1 MHRGCGL
8 LEQTPEKRF
17 TDLEQVRNLG
27 RMPVCRLHRGEAVPV
42 NCPAMPPFSMHVS
55 YVSRRAGSSAV
66 RHAAYRAGERIWD
79 ERASRMRDYTT
90 KLDVVHAEVLAP
102 GGTPEWM
109 RDRSRL
115 WNGVEAAE
123 RRKDSRLAQEVY
135 VAIPREVRPEKRVD
149 AIREF
154 VQDTFVAKGM
164 IADFAIHAPSATDG
178 REDPH
183 AHVMLTTRH
192 VEGDGFGLKCR
203 VWDHPARIAEY
214 RLAWER
220 HANQALA
227 RSGSIQRVDAR
238 SLRAQR
244 RDAEERLR
252 RAIAR
257 RDRGSARYHARA
269 TAILDRIPEIAL
281 GRAASHMEKQGR
293 QTERGKKLREIR
305 EANAQTR
312 DARIRKGI
320 ETAMR
325 EIGRLERSD
334 RMERLRAEIKERAI
348 HALPVAMQRR
358 VYLRRNRRRLARA
371 TAHAIGSPG
380 QPVGAASHE
389 FRGLGDRGLEHI
401 RPPVPQAPL
410 ADPAARVAVE
420 RDSAEAWARAPDSGR
435 ACHPIRTEPGKARR
449 TGSRETVT
457 FGTAEWGGSESSA
470 IGGGR
475 PPGRAEP
482 DPQRDTSERFRTVGL
497 NGSEPPEAGPAHDIM
512 DRFEPLSKK
521 RDGAERNASEAQER
535 LQQWLDGKRTSVP
548 RAAGRKREFGL
559 ERD

>member
-1 MHRGCGL
+1 
-8 LEQTPEKRF
+8 
-17 TDLEQVRNLG
+17 
-27 RMPVCRLHRGEAVPV
+27 
-42 NCPAMPPFSMHVS
+42 MHVS

-79 ERASRMRDYTT
+79 ERASRMRDYTA
-90 KLDVVHAEVLAP
+90 KRDVVHAEILAP

-183 AHVMLTTRH
+183 AHVMLTTRQ

-203 VWDHPARIAEY
+203 VWDHPARVAGY

-257 RDRGSARYHARA
+257 RDRGSAQYHARA

-293 QTERGKKLREIR
+293 QTERGRKLREIR
-305 EANAQTR
+305 AANAQTR
-312 DARIRKGI
+312 DTRIRKGI

-325 EIGRLERSD
+325 EISRLERSH
-334 RMERLRAEIKERAI
+334 RRKRLRAEIEERAI

-358 VYLRRNRRRLARA
+358 VYLRRNRRQLARA
-371 TAHAIGSPG
+371 AARAIGSPG
-380 QPVGAASHE
+380 QPVGAESRE
-389 FRGLGDRGLEHI
+389 FRALDDRGLE
-401 RPPVPQAPL
+401 RVLPPVSQAPL
-410 ADPAARVAVE
+410 PDPVARDAAE
-420 RDSAEAWARAPDSGR
+420 RDGAEAWARAPDSGR
-435 ACHPIRTEPGKARR
+435 ACHPVRTAPGENRR
-449 TGSRETVT
+449 IGSREIDTC
-457 FGTAEWGGSESSA
+457 GTAVWCGSESSA
-470 IGGGR
+470 MGGGK

-482 DPQRDTSERFRTVGL
+482 DSQRDASERSRTVGL
-497 NGSEPPEAGPAHDIM
+497 NESGPPEAGPGREITN
-512 DRFEPLSKK
+512 RFEPLSKR
-521 RDGAERNASEAQER
+521 RDGAERNATEAQER